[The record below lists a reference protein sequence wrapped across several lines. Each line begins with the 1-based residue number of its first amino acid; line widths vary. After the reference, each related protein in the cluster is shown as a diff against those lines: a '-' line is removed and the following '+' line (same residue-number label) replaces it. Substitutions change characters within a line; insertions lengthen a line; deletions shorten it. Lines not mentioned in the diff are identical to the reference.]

1 MERRESAHRKRI
13 ARIQWPASNSLRAR
27 RFACRGQFDCKRHCD
42 KDFAGQLNRIK
53 ALVAKLAQSIVD
65 DMGFEFGEAGLRK
78 GLHWS
83 CSEHSG
89 TAAGC
94 ADRADS
100 GTEP

>member
-1 MERRESAHRKRI
+1 M
-13 ARIQWPASNSLRAR
+13 
-27 RFACRGQFDCKRHCD
+27 
-42 KDFAGQLNRIK
+42 NRIK